1 MAGSR
6 PLARVAFFVAFAA
19 LGALLLPRT
28 VQAQSLPRLVVERFT
43 LSAHPASPSI
53 GRAFTL
59 TIELVVRG
67 NVRRIDNVTLPILS
81 QLALRGDER
90 TITHVGGATIYRET
104 LTVRANR
111 TGDIDLAPA
120 TLDAVDARTG
130 QAEQYSSNP
139 LRIVVRGGRLQPFA
153 TAGSAVGRL
162 LPILARIALIA
173 TAVLALAFALALVAA
188 YVLLRRRRSR
198 EPDLPPEPV
207 PTAPEPAQEPS
218 RNERLRDAMV
228 VLRAE
233 PTRRVVRSVR
243 VDVRSLVGASARET
257 LADLLDR
264 LPDRDR
270 DLVPLLRALERA
282 AFTTDE
288 DLPGA
293 IQTCI
298 RAFAEVT
305 G

>member
-6 PLARVAFFVAFAA
+6 SLARVAFSPVVAAFC
-19 LGALLLPRT
+19 ALLSMQS
-28 VQAQSLPRLVVERFT
+28 VQAQSLPRLNVERFT
-43 LSAHPASPSI
+43 FSAQPASPSI
-53 GRAFTL
+53 GRAFRL
-59 TIELVVRG
+59 RIELVVRG
-67 NVRRIDNVTLPILS
+67 YVRRIDNVTLPILS

-90 TITHVGGATIYRET
+90 TMTHLRGATIYRET

-111 TGDIDLAPA
+111 TGNIDLAPA

-153 TAGSAVGRL
+153 TAESAVGRL
-162 LPILARIALIA
+162 APIFARIAFIA
-173 TAVLALAFALALVAA
+173 VGALTILFALALLAA
-188 YVLLRRRRSR
+188 FLLLRRRRPQENAPIPGPIPIEL
-198 EPDLPPEPV
+198 EPI
-207 PTAPEPAQEPS
+207 QE
-218 RNERLRDAMV
+218 RTRTERLRDAAI

-233 PTRRVVRSVR
+233 PTRHVVRSVR

-257 LADLLDR
+257 LADVLAR
-264 LPDRDR
+264 LSDLDR
-270 DLVPLLRALERA
+270 DLAPLLRALERA
-282 AFTTDE
+282 AFTSDE
-288 DLPGA
+288 DLPSA

-305 G
+305 R

>member
-1 MAGSR
+1 M
-6 PLARVAFFVAFAA
+6 
-19 LGALLLPRT
+19 LLPQS
-28 VQAQSLPRLVVERFT
+28 VQGQSLPRLTVERFT
-43 LSAHPASPSI
+43 LSARPASPSI

-81 QLALRGDER
+81 QLELRGDER
-90 TITHVGGATIYRET
+90 TLTHVGRATIYRET

-120 TLDAVDARTG
+120 TLDAVDAKTG
-130 QAEQYSSNP
+130 QAEQYSSNS
-139 LRIVVRGGRLQPFA
+139 LRIVVRGGQLQPFA

-162 LPILARIALIA
+162 LPILARVALIA
-173 TAVLALAFALALVAA
+173 TAVLALAFALALLAA
-188 YVLLRRRRSR
+188 YLLLRRRPQEEDTLPAPLPSEPEIR
-198 EPDLPPEPV
+198 EV
-207 PTAPEPAQEPS
+207 PS
-218 RNERLRDAMV
+218 RNERLSEAAL

-233 PTRRVVRSVR
+233 PTRPVVRSVR

-257 LADLLDR
+257 LADVLVR
-264 LPDRDR
+264 LPDADR
-270 DLVPLLRALERA
+270 DLAPLLRALERA

-288 DLPGA
+288 DLPAA

>member
-1 MAGSR
+1 M
-6 PLARVAFFVAFAA
+6 
-19 LGALLLPRT
+19 LLPQS
-28 VQAQSLPRLVVERFT
+28 VQGQSLPRLTVERFT
-43 LSAHPASPSI
+43 LSARPASPSI

-81 QLALRGDER
+81 QLELRGDER
-90 TITHVGGATIYRET
+90 TLTHVPGATIYRET

-120 TLDAVDARTG
+120 TLDAVDAKTG

-162 LPILARIALIA
+162 LPILARVALIA
-173 TAVLALAFALALVAA
+173 TAVLALAFALALLAA
-188 YVLLRRRRSR
+188 YLLLRRRPR
-198 EPDLPPEPV
+198 EEDTLSAPLPSEPEIREV
-207 PTAPEPAQEPS
+207 PS
-218 RNERLRDAMV
+218 RNERLREAAL

-233 PTRRVVRSVR
+233 PTRPVVRSVR

-257 LADLLDR
+257 LADVLVR
-264 LPDRDR
+264 LPDADR
-270 DLVPLLRALERA
+270 DLAPLLRALERA

-288 DLPGA
+288 DLPAA

>member
-1 MAGSR
+1 M
-6 PLARVAFFVAFAA
+6 
-19 LGALLLPRT
+19 LLPQS
-28 VQAQSLPRLVVERFT
+28 VQGQSLPRLTVERFT
-43 LSAHPASPSI
+43 LSARPASPSI

-90 TITHVGGATIYRET
+90 TLTHVRGATIYRET

-120 TLDAVDARTG
+120 TLDAVDAKTG

-162 LPILARIALIA
+162 LPILARVALIA
-173 TAVLALAFALALVAA
+173 TAVLALAFALALLAA
-188 YVLLRRRRSR
+188 YLLLRRRRPREVDTLPAPLPS
-198 EPDLPPEPV
+198 EPDIPK
-207 PTAPEPAQEPS
+207 APS
-218 RNERLRDAMV
+218 RNERLHEAAL

-233 PTRRVVRSVR
+233 PTRPVVRSVR

-257 LADLLDR
+257 LADVLVR
-264 LPDRDR
+264 LPDADR
-270 DLVPLLRALERA
+270 DLAPLLRALERA

-288 DLPGA
+288 DLPAA